1 MRIQNLVLVT
11 SLFAIACGKSDDN
24 RLEELGEACKE
35 LNDSYLY
42 YAAECSYDAY
52 DFECDEKMELTEEEG
67 CIEEAEAA
75 LECSER
81 IGYTDLE
88 CDEGEAALILCA
100 DEGQDWNDCVGL

>member
-1 MRIQNLVLVT
+1 VQIRNLVLVT
-11 SLFAIACGKSDDN
+11 SLFAFACGKSDDK
-24 RLEELGEACKE
+24 RLDELGEACKE

-42 YAAECSYDAY
+42 YAAECSYDAI
-52 DFECDEKMELTEEEG
+52 DFECDEKMELTEDEG

-100 DEGQDWNDCVGL
+100 DEGQAWNDCVGL

>member
-11 SLFAIACGKSDDN
+11 SLFVLACGKSDDK

-42 YAAECSYDAY
+42 YAAECSYDAV
-52 DFECDEKMELTEEEG
+52 DFECDEKIELTGEEG

>member
-1 MRIQNLVLVT
+1 MQIRNLVLVT
-11 SLFAIACGKSDDN
+11 SLFAVACGKSDEK

-42 YAAECSYDAY
+42 YAAECSYDAV
-52 DFECDEKMELTEEEG
+52 DFECDEKIELTEEEG
-67 CIEEAEAA
+67 CLEEAEAA

-88 CDEGEAALILCA
+88 WDEGEAALILCA